1 MSLKTNK
8 PLCLEM
14 PVAKPFLPLAS
25 AFVRMAAQ
33 GLALSQ
39 KPSNELALAAE
50 EIVSYLVHLGIAGE
64 EMRISC
70 ESGSCFLRISLSL
83 PVRNLP
89 LQAFNLTARVDVES
103 EAYLD
108 QMGLLIASRMVDR
121 FQISKSRTGNLV
133 LILIKEFPYPEI
145 GEDFR
150 LEIPKPI
157 SRFIIHEPEPAEIKQ
172 FVRLV
177 NQCYPAT
184 QFPREFRYPGK
195 IVDMTRAQE
204 FQILLAQGPAG
215 DTGGGIA
222 WKWEGKKTVE
232 IFGPYLFPADGCPE
246 RAGRLLDACIGKV
259 ARTSATVIVCQTP
272 TPQLPEGYLEEL
284 CPANGRT
291 KSPVPRFRMI
301 QEDTGAVV
309 FAHPELVG
317 FLRQEY
323 QRLVFPRDVQ
333 TICDDGEAKEA
344 YSVLS
349 TEIDRGIARA
359 ILRPVWPGEDCE
371 ENLANHVAL
380 LRQEAISSVSF
391 EMDLGVSWHAGFTP
405 GLMRLG
411 FEPRMILPYA
421 GVSDVVL
428 FELGIGS

>member
-8 PLCLEM
+8 PLCLEL
-14 PVAKPFLPLAS
+14 PVAKPFIPLAS
-25 AFVRMAAQ
+25 AFVRLAAQ

-39 KPSNELALAAE
+39 KPSNELALATE

-83 PVRNLP
+83 PVGKLP
-89 LQAFNLTARVDVES
+89 LQAFNLTAKVDVES

-121 FQISKSRTGNLV
+121 FQISKSKSGNLV
-133 LILIKEFPYPEI
+133 LTLIKEFPYPEI

-150 LEIPKPI
+150 LEIPKSI

-177 NQCYPAT
+177 SQCYPAT
-184 QFPREFRYPGK
+184 QYPREFRYPGK

-204 FQILLAQGPAG
+204 YRILLAKGHAG
-215 DTGGGIA
+215 DAGGGIA

-232 IFGPYLFPADGCPE
+232 IFGPYIFPADGCPE
-246 RAGRLLDACIGKV
+246 MAARLLDACIGNV
-259 ARTSATVIVCQTP
+259 ARTSAMVIISQTP

-284 CPANGRT
+284 CPANEKT
-291 KSPVPRFRMI
+291 KGPVARFRMI

-309 FAHPELVG
+309 YTHPELAA

-323 QRLVFPRDVQ
+323 ERLVFPRDVQ
-333 TICDDGEAKEA
+333 TVGDDGEAKEA

-349 TEIDRGIARA
+349 TEIDHGLSRA
-359 ILRPVWPGEDCE
+359 ILRPVWPGEDCA

-380 LRQEAISSVSF
+380 LRQEAISSVRL

-405 GLMRLG
+405 GLTRLG
-411 FEPRMILPYA
+411 FEPKMILPYA